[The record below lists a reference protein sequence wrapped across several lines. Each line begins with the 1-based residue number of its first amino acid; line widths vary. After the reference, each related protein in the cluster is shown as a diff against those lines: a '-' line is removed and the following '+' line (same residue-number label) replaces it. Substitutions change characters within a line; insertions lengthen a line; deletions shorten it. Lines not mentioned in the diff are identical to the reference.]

1 MKPKTAPP
9 SPAEREDLS
18 LGRTPPASEA
28 ARFADPLGH
37 TGRAVD
43 TVALGLGRWVRRAY
57 GYDDIA
63 LVPAAATVDP
73 EDVDT
78 SWEVGG
84 YRLRIPV
91 LAAAMDSVTDVRTA
105 VLMWELGGAGVLNLE
120 GLQTRYEDPT
130 EPLDRIASA
139 PQEDCVRLL
148 QELYRPPVREDLVAR
163 RIQEIKRAGALA
175 FGSTTPASASWLA
188 PLAQEAGLDVLVL
201 QSTVITERHHSSRGR
216 ALSVREVVRRL
227 DIPVMAG
234 NCVSYEAALELLEA
248 GVAGLFVGV
257 GPGAACTSRKVL
269 GVGVPQVTA
278 LCDVA
283 AARDAFRARTGRHVP
298 VVADGGIRVGGEV
311 AKSIA
316 CGADAVM
323 LGSALAAAAEAPGRG
338 YHWGM
343 ATPHAALPRGTRIRV
358 GTTGT
363 LRQILLGPAQ
373 VDDGSQNLVEALRT
387 AMGMCGAR
395 TLREMQ
401 RVEIV
406 LAPAL
411 LTEGKAAQFAQRV
424 GQGR

>member
-18 LGRTPPASEA
+18 LDLTPPASEA
-28 ARFADPLGH
+28 ARFADPLGQ

-120 GLQTRYEDPT
+120 GLQTRYEDPRS
-130 EPLDRIASA
+130 PG
-139 PQEDCVRLL
+139 PHRLCPAGGL
-148 QELYRPPVREDLVAR
+148 RAAVAGAVPGPVREDLVAR

-338 YHWGM
+338 YHWAWRPPTRRYRGVP
-343 ATPHAALPRGTRIRV
+343 ASAWVPR
-358 GTTGT
+358 
-363 LRQILLGPAQ
+363 
-373 VDDGSQNLVEALRT
+373 
-387 AMGMCGAR
+387 
-395 TLREMQ
+395 
-401 RVEIV
+401 
-406 LAPAL
+406 AP
-411 LTEGKAAQFAQRV
+411 F
-424 GQGR
+424 GRSFWDPRR